1 MNELEKFYRESL
13 YPLQDGVLNLVKKC
27 ETPFYL
33 TGGTALSRIYF
44 NHRFSD
50 DLDFFVNSDESFDE
64 YTLSIYNKLAE
75 LGYYWNEDDAF
86 VGINYKRLLVKH
98 KLHPDTELK
107 LDFVNDID
115 IHYGGFQFHELYDK
129 IDSIQNIL
137 SNKIS
142 ALFRYA
148 EKDIV
153 DLLYIAKN
161 FEFHWEELITQARSK
176 DLGIENYLVSD
187 ILSSF
192 PKKKLENIK
201 WIEAL
206 DFDLFQI
213 EIQQMAKDCLE
224 VKSNSLCSI

>member
-1 MNELEKFYRESL
+1 MN
-13 YPLQDGVLNLVKKC
+13 
-27 ETPFYL
+27 
-33 TGGTALSRIYF
+33 A
-44 NHRFSD
+44 
-50 DLDFFVNSDESFDE
+50 DESFDD
-64 YTLSIYNKLAE
+64 YTLSIYNKLTDS
-75 LGYYWNEDDAF
+75 GYYWNENDAF

-98 KLHPDTELK
+98 QLHPDTELK

-115 IHYGGFQFHELYDK
+115 IHYGGFQFHEFYGK

-161 FEFHWEELITQARSK
+161 FEFHWEELIAQARSK

-192 PKKKLENIK
+192 PKIKLENIK
-201 WIEAL
+201 WIEKQN
-206 DFDLFQI
+206 FDQFLF

-224 VKSNSLCSI
+224 VKSNSLCKSN